1 VPEQKRTAALD
12 WDDVRHFVALAQ
24 QGTLSG
30 AARALRVNHATVAR
44 RISSFE
50 SALGRPLFDRR
61 PTGYVL
67 TADGRAVLDEAAA
80 MDRAALAVRHRLE
93 SGAEPAGLVRL
104 TTIRSLADHFLIER
118 LGPLH
123 RRYGELDLEIISESR
138 VMSLARSEADIA
150 LRLGQPRDSE
160 LAARR
165 IGRIGF
171 AFYAAPEYRK
181 RMGGGRP
188 PLLIGYDEDSEFVPE
203 GLWLKRRFAAH
214 RFVFRANSHIS
225 HAAAARAGLG
235 IALLPRFLAAR
246 DPDLAEIAFGE
257 LPPPRDIWLLARP
270 NLAKVPRVRVVA
282 DYLVELFRRE
292 HKLLAG
298 S

>member
-1 VPEQKRTAALD
+1 MPERKRTALD
-12 WDDVRHFVALAQ
+12 WEDIRHFVALAR

-44 RISSFE
+44 RISGFE

-80 MDRAALAVRHRLE
+80 MDRAALAVLHRLD
-93 SGAEPAGLVRL
+93 SGTAPAGLVRL

-118 LGPLH
+118 LGALH
-123 RRYGELDLEIISESR
+123 RRYGELDLEVISESR
-138 VMSLARSEADIA
+138 VMSLARREADIA

-160 LAARR
+160 LVARR

-171 AFYAAPEYRK
+171 AFYAAPDYR
-181 RMGGGRP
+181 RQIAGGQP

-225 HAAAARAGLG
+225 HAAARAGLG
-235 IALLPRFLAAR
+235 IALLPRFLAVR
-246 DPDLAEIAFGE
+246 DTGLVELAFGE
-257 LPPPRDIWLLARP
+257 LPPPRDVWLLARP
-270 NLAKVPRVRVVA
+270 NLAKVPRIRVVA
-282 DYLVELFRRE
+282 DFIAELFRRE

>member
-1 VPEQKRTAALD
+1 MPERKRTALD
-12 WDDVRHFVALAQ
+12 WEDIRHFMALAR

-44 RISSFE
+44 RIAGLE
-50 SALGRPLFDRR
+50 AALGRPLFERR

-80 MDRAALAVRHRLE
+80 MDRAALAVLHRLE
-93 SGAEPAGLVRL
+93 SGTAPAGLVRL

-123 RRYGELDLEIISESR
+123 RRYGELDLQIISESR
-138 VMSLARSEADIA
+138 VMSLARREADMA

-165 IGRIGF
+165 VGRIGF
-171 AFYAAPEYRK
+171 AFYAAPDYRK
-181 RMGGGRP
+181 QMIEGRP

-235 IALLPRFLAAR
+235 VALLPRFLAAR
-246 DPDLAEIAFGE
+246 DPALAELAFGE
-257 LPPPRDIWLLARP
+257 LPPPRDVWLLARP
-270 NLAKVPRVRVVA
+270 NLARVPRLRVVA
-282 DYLVELFRRE
+282 DFIAELFRRE
-292 HKLLAG
+292 RKLLAG
-298 S
+298 